1 MTKQLIITTLLAL
14 AFPFILSS
22 QHLEFGIMG
31 GTSHYLGD
39 LSPKANRF
47 STGKTHLMGGAFLKY
62 NINNFVAVRLG
73 GNYGKLSAD
82 DAKSNI
88 ESRRIRNL
96 SFESKLI
103 EGSLIAEF
111 NIFGYQPYN
120 LARPFSPYIF
130 AGVAFF
136 NFKPKADLGGDT
148 FELQPLGTEGQ
159 GLAEFPDRKF
169 YQLTQF
175 SIPLGVGVKYA
186 LTDQLNIGLE
196 IGVRK
201 TFTDY
206 IDDVSSN
213 SYVDEVLLAEN
224 RGPETVALAN
234 RSGGLLS
241 ANARRGNPD
250 NDDFYLISG
259 ITVSYN
265 FLDNGLV
272 GSRKRG
278 KRRKDGCPTF

>member
-1 MTKQLIITTLLAL
+1 MTKQHLFSLLIAL
-14 AFPFILSS
+14 FFPIFMNA
-22 QHLEFGIMG
+22 QHAEFGLMG

-39 LSPKANRF
+39 LAPSSSRV
-47 STGKTHLMGGAFLKY
+47 SLGTTHFMGGAFIKY
-62 NINNFVAVRLG
+62 NFNNFVAVRLG

-82 DAKSNI
+82 DAKSSI
-88 ESRRIRNL
+88 ESQKIRNL

-111 NIFGYQPYN
+111 NILGYQPYN
-120 LARPFSPYIF
+120 LARPFSPYVF

-136 NFKPKADLGGDT
+136 NFNPKADFNGDLI
-148 FELQPLGTEGQ
+148 ELQPLGTEGQ
-159 GLAEFPDRKF
+159 GLAEFPERKM

-186 LTDQLNIGLE
+186 LSDQLNLGLE
-196 IGVRK
+196 IGMRK

-206 IDDVSSN
+206 IDDVSLT
-213 SYVDEVLLAEN
+213 YVDEVLLAEN

-234 RSGGLLS
+234 RTGSPIDTGS
-241 ANARRGNPD
+241 SRGNAD
-250 NDDFYLISG
+250 NNDWYLISG
-259 ITVSYN
+259 ITISYN
-265 FLDNGLV
+265 FIDNGLV

-278 KRRKDGCPTF
+278 RRKNDGCPTF